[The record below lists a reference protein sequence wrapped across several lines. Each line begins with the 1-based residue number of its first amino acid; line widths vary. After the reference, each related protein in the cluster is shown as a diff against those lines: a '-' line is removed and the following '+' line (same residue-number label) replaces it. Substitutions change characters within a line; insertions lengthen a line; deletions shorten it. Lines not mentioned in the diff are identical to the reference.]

1 MCLPD
6 AYIAMGQTAENVASM
21 CGISRAEQ
29 DEFAVRSQNL
39 AEQAIKNGFYSRE
52 ITPVEL
58 PDGTTVDRDD
68 GPRPGITLDAVGAL
82 KPVFRPDGTVTAGN
96 CCPLNDG
103 AAAVVVMSDRKAR
116 ELGITPL
123 ARITAT
129 LLNGLVTRDETVGL
143 ETMCIGGGQGMAM
156 IVERLN

>member
-1 MCLPD
+1 M
-6 AYIAMGQTAENVASM
+6 
-21 CGISRAEQ
+21 
-29 DEFAVRSQNL
+29 
-39 AEQAIKNGFYSRE
+39 
-52 ITPVEL
+52 
-58 PDGTTVDRDD
+58 
-68 GPRPGITLDAVGAL
+68 
-82 KPVFRPDGTVTAGN
+82 FRPDGTVTAGD

-103 AAAVVVMSDRKAR
+103 AAAVVVMSGRKAR

-129 LLNGLVTRDETVGL
+129 LLNGLVTRDETIGL